1 VNNRIIKYNIIF
13 ILIYILISCDKNPL
27 GNSDYSSRDNNFHPG
42 VSETP
47 NTTIITENTPTS
59 STSAPIS
66 YSTSAPN
73 SSLIIIGFISN
84 SYAWVGNSTLIS
96 PSVLTNGGGAI
107 LSCTTSP
114 TLPSGLSIN
123 NSTCVISGTPSVS
136 TSATLYTI
144 TVTNNLG
151 SNSVNLALSID
162 YISNIISQGNLAY
175 GTSYNQSINFTLT
188 SSRFNCNNISA
199 TSSIQ
204 SVISNSNLSIV
215 GTAPNCSININVLAN
230 ISGNTIVNL
239 DLIDT
244 DLGITI
250 SRNFNYY
257 VQSFLSSN
265 LPLYEFQRLSRSSIT
280 PTNTGTIGGSLFI
293 TSCSTS
299 FCPGGSVFATII
311 SNWISYSSTTT
322 SYYAL
327 GLNSNFMNYTSP
339 KTIAFTLRHS
349 NASSGHLFTSG
360 LITSSYRYCS
370 LSYTGGNLRYSGN
383 GCSNINL
390 VTLSAITQIDVVV
403 ITQSGVGVTG
413 KIYVNQNAP
422 ISATIHNLGDV
433 YQGAYLGTDGVNYT
447 NYLRNADIGD
457 IYSFDY
463 EMSASEAKGFSAV
476 LAAWAAQ

>member
-1 VNNRIIKYNIIF
+1 MNNRIIKYNIIF

-59 STSAPIS
+59 STSAP
-66 YSTSAPN
+66 N
-73 SSLIIIGFISN
+73 SSLIIIGFSN

-123 NSTCVISGTPSVS
+123 SSTCVISGTPSVS

-151 SNSVNLALSID
+151 SNSANLALSID

-230 ISGNTIVNL
+230 VSGNTIVNL

-299 FCPGGSVFATII
+299 SCPGGSVFATII

-322 SYYAL
+322 SYY
-327 GLNSNFMNYTSP
+327 GLNSNFINYTSP
-339 KTIAFTLRHS
+339 KTIAFTIRHS
-349 NASSGHLFTSG
+349 NTSSGFLFTSG
-360 LITSSYRYCS
+360 FITSSFRFCS
-370 LSYTGGNLRYSGN
+370 LNYSGGNLRYSGN
-383 GCSNINL
+383 GCSTINL

-403 ITQSGVGVTG
+403 ITQSGVGGTG

-422 ISATIHNLGDV
+422 ISATIHNLGDT
-433 YQGAYLGTDGVNYT
+433 YGGAYLGTNGFNYT

-457 IYSFDY
+457 IYSFNY
-463 EMSASEAKGFSAV
+463 EMSASEAQGFSAV